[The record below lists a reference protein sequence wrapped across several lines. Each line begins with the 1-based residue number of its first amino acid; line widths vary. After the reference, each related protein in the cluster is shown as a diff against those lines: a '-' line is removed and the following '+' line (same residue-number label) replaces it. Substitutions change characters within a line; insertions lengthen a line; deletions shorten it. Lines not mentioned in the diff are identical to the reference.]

1 MGTQVAPCETLINPC
16 ESLNLYTRSILA
28 TIWYTHLKHW
38 YTSMK
43 MTLNQSIII
52 NKLSI
57 DVKPSLDPQGRV
69 VYIPNPERKPY
80 LITDSHRD
88 SPVGFGVKISATKKT
103 YFIQRRVSVAESRPT
118 TGGKSPQTVIRSTIG
133 NVSDFTNIEQARDV
147 ARNFVQTMKLTKRN
161 PNRIKREAD
170 ASELTISE
178 VFSQYRQH
186 LLGRSKPAKPN
197 TLNVL
202 NKAENRLSEWSGFR
216 VKDLTGN
223 EILRKFDEIA
233 SRARTAAEQTFRWA
247 NVAVK
252 HAIDIEESNA
262 QTQQRQPSLSYN
274 PFSILKVQKKFR
286 TRSELEDSYK
296 AKGVRNPLSPK
307 DTLGRFLTALYNK
320 RSFNRLGCDYLLL
333 TVLLGARK
341 EETASLCW
349 RESLTKEEA
358 KTTSYV
364 DLDKRV
370 IRFYDTKNRNDH
382 DLPICDAVK
391 VILED
396 RRDIVN
402 DTVVQKDKQKW
413 VFPARSSRSK
423 VGHYS
428 DSKSLREYICQEAG
442 ITKLGMHDLRRTFG
456 RVAEEL
462 VSYAVVKRLLNH
474 RNTTDPTERYAVPDN
489 DRVCEALQKIEL
501 HILKSSPKL
510 YNAIL
515 ASAKYPPLNE

>member
-1 MGTQVAPCETLINPC
+1 MKTTLTQ
-16 ESLNLYTRSILA
+16 SF
-28 TIWYTHLKHW
+28 
-38 YTSMK
+38 
-43 MTLNQSIII
+43 II
-52 NKLSI
+52 NKLSVH
-57 DVKPSLDPQGRV
+57 VKPELNSSGKV
-69 VYIPNPERKPY
+69 VFEPNPQQKPY
-80 LITDSHRD
+80 IVFDDHRD
-88 SPVGFGVKISATKKT
+88 SPVGFGVKVSLTKKT
-103 YFIQRRVSVAESRPT
+103 YVIQRRVSSGTRDVKE
-118 TGGKSPQTVIRSTIG
+118 GKKPSSVLKVKVG
-133 NVSDFTNIEQARDV
+133 NVSDFPSIDQAREA
-147 ARNFVQTMKLTKRN
+147 ARQLVQTMIATKRN
-161 PNRIKREAD
+161 PNRIKRETE

-178 VFSQYRQH
+178 VFAQYRQH

-197 TLNVL
+197 TLSVL
-202 NKAENRLSEWSGFR
+202 DKAENRLKEWAGLR

-233 SRARTAAEQTFRWA
+233 SRARTAAEQTFRWV

-252 HAIDIEESNA
+252 HAIDIEASNA

-307 DTLGRFLTALYNK
+307 DTLGRFLTALHNK
-320 RSFNRLGCDYLLL
+320 RSFNRIGCDYLLL

-382 DLPICDAVK
+382 ELPICDAVK
-391 VILED
+391 RLLED
-396 RRDIVN
+396 RRDIVQESE
-402 DTVVQKDKQKW
+402 TRQERLMW
-413 VFPARSSRSK
+413 VFPARSKRSK
-423 VGHYS
+423 VGYYS
-428 DSKSLREYICQEAG
+428 DSKSLREYLCQEAG

-456 RVAEEL
+456 RIAEEL
-462 VSYAVVKRLLNH
+462 TSYAVVKRLLNH
-474 RNTTDPTERYAVPDN
+474 RNTTDPTERYAVPDEE
-489 DRVCEALQKIEL
+489 RIYEALQRIEL
-501 HILKSSPKL
+501 HMLITAPKL
-510 YNAIL
+510 YNALL
-515 ASAKYPPLNE
+515 ASAKYPPLPE

>member
-1 MGTQVAPCETLINPC
+1 MKTTL
-16 ESLNLYTRSILA
+16 SQA
-28 TIWYTHLKHW
+28 F
-38 YTSMK
+38 
-43 MTLNQSIII
+43 II

-57 DVKPSLDPQGRV
+57 GVKPTLNHAGKV
-69 VYIPNPERKPY
+69 VFEANPEHKPY
-80 LITDSHRD
+80 IVFDDHRD
-88 SPVGFGVKISATKKT
+88 SPVGFGVKVSLTKKT
-103 YFIQRRVSVAESRPT
+103 YVIQRRVASSDRNAIEGKKPSSVL
-118 TGGKSPQTVIRSTIG
+118 KVKVG
-133 NVSDFTNIEQARDV
+133 NVSDFPSIDQAREL
-147 ARNFVQTMKLTKRN
+147 ARQLVQTMITTKRN
-161 PNRIKREAD
+161 PNKIKRETD

-178 VFSQYRQH
+178 VFAQYRQH

-197 TLNVL
+197 TLAVL
-202 NKAENRLSEWSGFR
+202 DKAENRLKEWAGLR

-223 EILRKFDEIA
+223 EILGKFDEIA
-233 SRARTAAEQTFRWA
+233 NRARTASEQTFRWA

-252 HAIDIEESNA
+252 HAIDIEASNA

-307 DTLGRFLTALYNK
+307 DTLGRFLTALHNK

-349 RESLTKEEA
+349 REALTSEEA

-364 DLDKRV
+364 DLENRL

-382 DLPICDAVK
+382 ELPICDAVK
-391 VILED
+391 RILED
-396 RRDIVN
+396 RRDIVQEAE
-402 DTVVQKDKQKW
+402 TRPEKQKW
-413 VFPARSSRSK
+413 VFPARSNRSK
-423 VGHYS
+423 AGHYS
-428 DSKSLREYICQEAG
+428 DSKSLREYICADAG

-462 VSYAVVKRLLNH
+462 TSYAVVKRLVNH
-474 RNTTDPTERYAVPDN
+474 RNTTDPTERYAVPDEE
-489 DRVCEALQKIEL
+489 RVFEALQRIEL
-501 HILKSSPKL
+501 HMLMTAPKL
-510 YNAIL
+510 YNTLL
-515 ASAKYPPLNE
+515 ASAQYPPLPEVQ

>member
-1 MGTQVAPCETLINPC
+1 MKTTL
-16 ESLNLYTRSILA
+16 SQA
-28 TIWYTHLKHW
+28 F
-38 YTSMK
+38 
-43 MTLNQSIII
+43 II

-57 DVKPSLDPQGRV
+57 GVKPTLNHAGKV
-69 VYIPNPERKPY
+69 VFEANPEHKPY
-80 LITDSHRD
+80 IVFDDHRD
-88 SPVGFGVKISATKKT
+88 SPVGFGVKVSLTKKT
-103 YFIQRRVSVAESRPT
+103 YVIQRRVASSDRNASEGKKPSSVL
-118 TGGKSPQTVIRSTIG
+118 KVKVG
-133 NVSDFTNIEQARDV
+133 NVSDFPSIDQAREL
-147 ARNFVQTMKLTKRN
+147 ARQLVQTMIATKRN
-161 PNRIKREAD
+161 PNKIKRETD

-178 VFSQYRQH
+178 VFAQYRQH

-197 TLNVL
+197 TLAVL
-202 NKAENRLSEWSGFR
+202 DKAENRLKEWAGLR

-223 EILRKFDEIA
+223 EILGKFDEIA

-252 HAIDIEESNA
+252 HAIEIEAGNA

-286 TRSELEDSYK
+286 TRSELEDSYR

-307 DTLGRFLTALYNK
+307 DTLGRFLTALHNK

-349 RESLTKEEA
+349 KEYLSVEEV

-364 DLDKRV
+364 DLDNKI

-382 DLPICDAVK
+382 ELPICDAVK
-391 VILED
+391 RILED
-396 RRDIVN
+396 RRDIVQEAE
-402 DTVVQKDKQKW
+402 TRPERLKW
-413 VFPARSSRSK
+413 VFPARSKRSK

-428 DSKSLREYICQEAG
+428 DSKSLREYLCVEAD
-442 ITKLGMHDLRRTFG
+442 IVKLGMHDLRRTFG

-462 VSYAVVKRLLNH
+462 TSYAVVKRLLNH
-474 RNTTDPTERYAVPDN
+474 RNTTDPTERYAEPDQE
-489 DRVCEALQKIEL
+489 RVFEALQRIEL
-501 HILKSSPKL
+501 HMLMTAPTL
-510 YNAIL
+510 YNALL
-515 ASAKYPPLNE
+515 ASSKYPPLSE

>member
-1 MGTQVAPCETLINPC
+1 MRDRLVLLFLWATNGGVTLK
-16 ESLNLYTRSILA
+16 T
-28 TIWYTHLKHW
+28 
-38 YTSMK
+38 
-43 MTLNQSIII
+43 TLNQAFII

-57 DVKPSLDPQGRV
+57 DVKPALNHAGKV
-69 VYIPNPERKPY
+69 VLEANPDQKPY
-80 LITDSHRD
+80 IVFDDHRD
-88 SPVGFGVKISATKKT
+88 SPVGFGVKVSLTKKT
-103 YFIQRRVSVAESRPT
+103 YVIQRRVASSDRNVSEGKKPSSVL
-118 TGGKSPQTVIRSTIG
+118 KVKVG
-133 NVSDFTNIEQARDV
+133 NVSDFPSIDQAREV
-147 ARNFVQTMKLTKRN
+147 ARQLVQTMIATKRN
-161 PNRIKREAD
+161 PNKIKRETD

-178 VFSQYRQH
+178 VFAQYRQH

-197 TLNVL
+197 TLSVL
-202 NKAENRLSEWSGFR
+202 DKAENRLKEWAGLR
-216 VKDLTGN
+216 VKELTGN

-233 SRARTAAEQTFRWA
+233 SRARTASEQTFRWA

-252 HAIDIEESNA
+252 HAIEIEAGNA

-307 DTLGRFLTALYNK
+307 DTLGRFLSALHNK
-320 RSFNRLGCDYLLL
+320 RSFNRVGCDYLLL

-382 DLPICDAVK
+382 ELPICDAVK
-391 VILED
+391 RLLED
-396 RRDIVN
+396 RRDIVQESE
-402 DTVVQKDKQKW
+402 TRQERLMW
-413 VFPARSSRSK
+413 VFPARSKRSK

-428 DSKSLREYICQEAG
+428 DSKSLREYLCQEAG

-456 RVAEEL
+456 RIAEEL
-462 VSYAVVKRLLNH
+462 TSYAVVKRLLNH
-474 RNTTDPTERYAVPDN
+474 RNTTDPTERYAVPDEE
-489 DRVCEALQKIEL
+489 RIYEALQRIEL
-501 HILKSSPKL
+501 HMLMTAPEL
-510 YNAIL
+510 YNSLL
-515 ASAKYPPLNE
+515 ASAKYPPIQ

>member
-1 MGTQVAPCETLINPC
+1 MRDRLVLLFLWATNGGVTLK
-16 ESLNLYTRSILA
+16 T
-28 TIWYTHLKHW
+28 
-38 YTSMK
+38 
-43 MTLNQSIII
+43 TLNQAFII

-57 DVKPSLDPQGRV
+57 DVKPTLNHAGKV
-69 VYIPNPERKPY
+69 VFEANPDQKPY
-80 LITDSHRD
+80 IVFDDHRD
-88 SPVGFGVKISATKKT
+88 SPVGFGVKVSLTKKT
-103 YFIQRRVSVAESRPT
+103 YVIQRRVASSDRNVSEGKKPSSVL
-118 TGGKSPQTVIRSTIG
+118 KVKVG
-133 NVSDFTNIEQARDV
+133 NVCDFPSIDQAREV
-147 ARNFVQTMKLTKRN
+147 ARQLVQTMIATKRN
-161 PNRIKREAD
+161 PNKIKRETD

-178 VFSQYRQH
+178 VFAQYRQH

-197 TLNVL
+197 TLSVL
-202 NKAENRLSEWSGFR
+202 GKAENRLKEWAGLR

-233 SRARTAAEQTFRWA
+233 SRARTASEQTFRWA

-252 HAIDIEESNA
+252 HAIEIEAGNA

-307 DTLGRFLTALYNK
+307 DTLGRFLSALHNK

-382 DLPICDAVK
+382 ELPICDAVK
-391 VILED
+391 RLLED
-396 RRDIVN
+396 RRDIVQESE
-402 DTVVQKDKQKW
+402 TRQERLMW
-413 VFPARSSRSK
+413 VFPARSKRSK

-428 DSKSLREYICQEAG
+428 DSKSLREYLCQEAG

-456 RVAEEL
+456 RIAEEL
-462 VSYAVVKRLLNH
+462 TSYAVVKRLLNH
-474 RNTTDPTERYAVPDN
+474 RNTTDPTERYAVPDEE
-489 DRVCEALQKIEL
+489 RIYEALQRIEL
-501 HILKSSPKL
+501 HMLMTAPEL
-510 YNAIL
+510 YNSLL
-515 ASAKYPPLNE
+515 ASAKYPPIQ

>member
-1 MGTQVAPCETLINPC
+1 
-16 ESLNLYTRSILA
+16 
-28 TIWYTHLKHW
+28 
-38 YTSMK
+38 MK
-43 MTLNQSIII
+43 TTLNQAFII

-57 DVKPSLDPQGRV
+57 DVKPTLNHAGKV
-69 VYIPNPERKPY
+69 VFEANPDQKPY
-80 LITDSHRD
+80 IVFDDHRD
-88 SPVGFGVKISATKKT
+88 SPVGFGVKVSLTKKT
-103 YFIQRRVSVAESRPT
+103 YVIQRRVASSDRNVSEGKKPSSVL
-118 TGGKSPQTVIRSTIG
+118 KVKVG
-133 NVSDFTNIEQARDV
+133 NVCDFPSIDQAREV
-147 ARNFVQTMKLTKRN
+147 ARQLVQTMIATKRN
-161 PNRIKREAD
+161 PNKIKRETD

-178 VFSQYRQH
+178 VFAQYRQH

-197 TLNVL
+197 TLSVL
-202 NKAENRLSEWSGFR
+202 GKAENRLKEWAGLR

-233 SRARTAAEQTFRWA
+233 SRARTASEQTFRWA

-252 HAIDIEESNA
+252 HAIEIEAGNA

-307 DTLGRFLTALYNK
+307 DTLGRFLSALHNK

-382 DLPICDAVK
+382 ELPICDAVK
-391 VILED
+391 RLLED
-396 RRDIVN
+396 RRDIVQESE
-402 DTVVQKDKQKW
+402 TRQERLMW
-413 VFPARSSRSK
+413 VFPARSKRSK

-428 DSKSLREYICQEAG
+428 DSKSLREYLCQEAG

-456 RVAEEL
+456 RIAEEL
-462 VSYAVVKRLLNH
+462 TSYAVVKRLLNH
-474 RNTTDPTERYAVPDN
+474 RNTTDPTERYAVPDEE
-489 DRVCEALQKIEL
+489 RIYEALQRIEL
-501 HILKSSPKL
+501 HMLMTAPEL
-510 YNAIL
+510 YNSLL
-515 ASAKYPPLNE
+515 ASAKYPPIQ

>member
-1 MGTQVAPCETLINPC
+1 MRDRLVLLFLWATNGGVTLK
-16 ESLNLYTRSILA
+16 T
-28 TIWYTHLKHW
+28 
-38 YTSMK
+38 
-43 MTLNQSIII
+43 TLNQAFII

-57 DVKPSLDPQGRV
+57 DVKPTLNHAGKV
-69 VYIPNPERKPY
+69 VFEANPDQKPY
-80 LITDSHRD
+80 IVFDDHRD
-88 SPVGFGVKISATKKT
+88 SPVGFGVKVSLTKKT
-103 YFIQRRVSVAESRPT
+103 YVIQRRVASSDRNVSEGKKPSSVL
-118 TGGKSPQTVIRSTIG
+118 KVKVG
-133 NVSDFTNIEQARDV
+133 NVSDFPSIDQAREV
-147 ARNFVQTMKLTKRN
+147 ARQLVQTMIATKRN
-161 PNRIKREAD
+161 PNKIKRETD

-178 VFSQYRQH
+178 VFAQYRQH

-197 TLNVL
+197 TLSVL
-202 NKAENRLSEWSGFR
+202 GKAENRLKEWAGLR

-233 SRARTAAEQTFRWA
+233 SRARTASEQTFRWA

-252 HAIDIEESNA
+252 HAIEIEAGNA

-307 DTLGRFLTALYNK
+307 DTLGRFLSALHNK

-382 DLPICDAVK
+382 ELPICDAVK
-391 VILED
+391 RLLED
-396 RRDIVN
+396 RRDIVQESE
-402 DTVVQKDKQKW
+402 TGQERLMW
-413 VFPARSSRSK
+413 VFPARSKRSK

-428 DSKSLREYICQEAG
+428 DSKSLREYLCQEAG

-456 RVAEEL
+456 RIAEEL
-462 VSYAVVKRLLNH
+462 TSYAVVKRLLNH
-474 RNTTDPTERYAVPDN
+474 RNTTDPTERYAVPDEE
-489 DRVCEALQKIEL
+489 RIYEALQRIEL
-501 HILKSSPKL
+501 HMLMTAPEL
-510 YNAIL
+510 YNSLL
-515 ASAKYPPLNE
+515 ASAKYPPIQ

>member
-1 MGTQVAPCETLINPC
+1 
-16 ESLNLYTRSILA
+16 
-28 TIWYTHLKHW
+28 
-38 YTSMK
+38 MK

-69 VYIPNPERKPY
+69 VYLPNPERKPY
-80 LITDSHRD
+80 LITDNHRD

-103 YFIQRRVSVAESRPT
+103 YIVQRRVSSPGNRPK
-118 TGGKSPQTVIRSTIG
+118 TGGKSPSEVIRSTIG
-133 NVSDFTNIEQARDV
+133 NVSDFANIDQAREV
-147 ARNFVQTMKLTKRN
+147 ARNLVQTMKLTKRN
-161 PNRIKREAD
+161 PNKIKRESD

-252 HAIDIEESNA
+252 HAIEIEASNA

-286 TRSELEDSYK
+286 TRSELEDSYR

-307 DTLGRFLTALYNK
+307 DTLGRFLTALHNK

-333 TVLLGARK
+333 TVLTGARK

-349 RESLTKEEA
+349 RETLTEDEA
-358 KTTSYV
+358 KTTSYI
-364 DLDKRV
+364 DLENRV

-382 DLPICDAVK
+382 ELPICDATK
-391 VILED
+391 RILED

-402 DTVVQKDKQKW
+402 DTEKQADKRKW

-442 ITKLGMHDLRRTFG
+442 IMKLGMHDLRRTFG
-456 RVAEEL
+456 RVAEEMT
-462 VSYAVVKRLLNH
+462 SYAVVKRLLNH
-474 RNTTDPTERYAVPDN
+474 RNTTDPTERYAMPDN
-489 DRVCEALQKIEL
+489 ERIYEALQRIEL
-501 HILKSSPKL
+501 HMLMTAPGL
-510 YNAIL
+510 YNTLL
-515 ASAKYPPLNE
+515 ASAKYPPLPVN

>member
-1 MGTQVAPCETLINPC
+1 MAPSDTPLNSHKPI
-16 ESLNLYTRSILA
+16 NLYTRSILA
-28 TIWYTHLKHW
+28 TIWYTHLNHW
-38 YTSMK
+38 YTLMK

-69 VYIPNPERKPY
+69 VYLPNPERKPY
-80 LITDSHRD
+80 LITDNHRD

-103 YFIQRRVSVAESRPT
+103 YIVQRRVSSPGNRPK
-118 TGGKSPQTVIRSTIG
+118 TGGKSPSEVIRSTIG
-133 NVSDFTNIEQARDV
+133 NISDFANIDQAREV
-147 ARNFVQTMKLTKRN
+147 ARNLVQTMKLTKRN
-161 PNRIKREAD
+161 PNKIKRESE

-178 VFSQYRQH
+178 VFAQYRQH

-202 NKAENRLSEWSGFR
+202 NKAENRLSEWSGLR

-233 SRARTAAEQTFRWA
+233 SRARTASEQTFRWA
-247 NVAVK
+247 NVAVR
-252 HAIDIEESNA
+252 HAIEIEASNA

-286 TRSELEDSYK
+286 TRSELEGSYK

-307 DTLGRFLTALYNK
+307 DTLGRFLTALHNK
-320 RSFNRLGCDYLLL
+320 RSFNRLGCDYLLI

-349 RESLTKEEA
+349 LESLTDEEA
-358 KTTSYV
+358 KTASYV
-364 DLDKRV
+364 DLENRI

-382 DLPICDAVK
+382 ELPICDAVK
-391 VILED
+391 RILED
-396 RRDIVN
+396 RRDIVQEAE
-402 DTVVQKDKQKW
+402 TRPERLMW
-413 VFPARSSRSK
+413 VFPARSKRSK

-428 DSKSLREYICQEAG
+428 DSKSLREYLCQEAG
-442 ITKLGMHDLRRTFG
+442 IFKLGMHDLRRTFG

-462 VSYAVVKRLLNH
+462 TSYAVVKRLLNH
-474 RNTTDPTERYAVPDN
+474 RNTTDPTERYAIPDN
-489 DRVCEALQKIEL
+489 ERIYEALQRIEL
-501 HILKSSPKL
+501 HMLMTAPEL
-510 YNAIL
+510 YNTLL
-515 ASAKYPPLNE
+515 ASAKYPPLPVGSKE

>member
-1 MGTQVAPCETLINPC
+1 MKTTL
-16 ESLNLYTRSILA
+16 S
-28 TIWYTHLKHW
+28 
-38 YTSMK
+38 
-43 MTLNQSIII
+43 QSFII

-57 DVKPSLDPQGRV
+57 NVKPALSSSGKV
-69 VYIPNPERKPY
+69 VFEVNLQQKPY
-80 LITDSHRD
+80 IVFDDHRD
-88 SPVGFGVKISATKKT
+88 SPVGFGVKVSLTKKT
-103 YFIQRRVSVAESRPT
+103 YVIQRRVSSGDRSVSE
-118 TGGKSPQTVIRSTIG
+118 GKKPSSVLKVKVG
-133 NVSDFTNIEQARDV
+133 NVSDFPNIDQAREV
-147 ARNFVQTMKLTKRN
+147 ARQLVQTMIATKRN
-161 PNRIKREAD
+161 PNRIKRETE

-178 VFSQYRQH
+178 VFAQYRNH
-186 LLGRSKPAKPN
+186 LMGRSKPAKPN

-202 NKAENRLSEWSGFR
+202 SKAENRLSEWSGLR

-252 HAIDIEESNA
+252 HAIEIEAGNA

-307 DTLGRFLTALYNK
+307 DTLGRFLTALHNK

-333 TVLLGARK
+333 TVLIGARK

-364 DLDKRV
+364 DLDNRI

-382 DLPICDAVK
+382 ELPICDASK
-391 VILED
+391 RILED
-396 RRDIVN
+396 RRDIVF
-402 DTVVQKDKQKW
+402 DSETRLDRRKW
-413 VFPARSSRSK
+413 VFPARSPKSK

-428 DSKSLREYICQEAG
+428 DSKSLREYLCQDAD
-442 ITKLGMHDLRRTFG
+442 IAKLGMHDLRRTFG

-462 VSYAVVKRLLNH
+462 TSYAVVKRLLNH
-474 RNTTDPTERYAVPDN
+474 RNTTDPTERYAVPDE
-489 DRVCEALQKIEL
+489 DRVYEALQRIEL
-501 HILKSSPKL
+501 HMLMTAPTL
-510 YNAIL
+510 YNALL
-515 ASAKYPPLNE
+515 ASSKYPPLS